1 MCSWYL
7 VSEMAPEEVVV
18 VLSII
23 DVDEAFHG
31 VVELFRKL
39 EIRAAPERLVSCDVQ
54 LVLRDSD
61 DGPRRTLS
69 NPLLNRLQNVL
80 FDGVENVE
88 AFGIAFYHASKKV
101 NLYGFSLS
109 SFLFFLNA
117 IFQRLQAS
125 VECCN

>member
-7 VSEMAPEEVVV
+7 VSEMAPEEAVV

-23 DVDEAFHG
+23 G
-31 VVELFRKL
+31 VVELFRQL

-69 NPLLNRLQNVL
+69 NPLLNRL
-80 FDGVENVE
+80 
-88 AFGIAFYHASKKV
+88 
-101 NLYGFSLS
+101 
-109 SFLFFLNA
+109 
-117 IFQRLQAS
+117 
-125 VECCN
+125 